1 MASDSPTWV
10 VLAGGRGTRMGGPK
24 VECELDGRRL
34 IDHVV
39 DAIPA
44 DDPVIVVG
52 PALDL
57 TREVRTCVEEPRF
70 GGPVAALAAAL
81 PLIDTERFVLIA
93 ADMPWVVPQARS
105 LLAHQSDDDVLVAVD
120 ADGRRQ
126 PMCSSWRTSSARSAT
141 VQLPAV
147 QGASLHALMDRL
159 TVREI
164 PTGDAAGLVDI
175 DTPDDLA
182 AAHAAHERTI
192 GDR

>member
-1 MASDSPTWV
+1 MAPDSPTWV

-24 VECELDGRRL
+24 VDCELGGRRL

-52 PALDL
+52 PTLDL
-57 TREVRTCVEEPRF
+57 RRKVRTCLEEPRF

-93 ADMPWVVPQARS
+93 ADMPWVVPQALS
-105 LLAHQSDDDVLVAVD
+105 LLAQQSADDVLVAVD

-126 PMCSSWRTSSARSAT
+126 PLCSAWCTAYARTAT
-141 VQLPAV
+141 AALPTV
-147 QGASLHALMDRL
+147 QGASLHALLDLL
-159 TVREI
+159 TVRDV
-164 PTGDAAGLVDI
+164 PTGDAAGLIDI

-182 AAHAAHERTI
+182 AARAAHEGMA

>member
-44 DDPVIVVG
+44 DDQVIVVG

-126 PMCSSWRTSSARSAT
+126 PMCSIWRTVRARAAIEE
-141 VQLPAV
+141 LPAV
-147 QGASLHALMDRL
+147 QGASLHALLDRL
-159 TVREI
+159 AVCDAPI
-164 PTGDAAGLVDI
+164 GDAAGLLDI

-182 AAHAAHERTI
+182 AARAARGGMA